1 MMRPP
6 FPESI
11 LGKRK
16 VSPSVSD
23 DMTNPY
29 VRLGE
34 AVKAYKR
41 AKFMLRKAHE
51 ELEAIQVTLPV
62 SVNMVAI
69 DGGETDNE

>member
-1 MMRPP
+1 MPH
-6 FPESI
+6 
-11 LGKRK
+11 
-16 VSPSVSD
+16 SVSSD
-23 DMTNPY
+23 VTNPY

-34 AVKAYKR
+34 AIKAYKR
-41 AKFMLRKAHE
+41 AKFMLRVAHE